1 MNRFLPWDILLIKK
15 LEFEKTKPTQ
25 YPTFKTDITKVGL
38 VLSIS
43 NFFIDKISQKR
54 NRFVEKIPSWDY
66 LRLSVLTVTFK
77 GKWTYLV
84 IHITHSYSRIF

>member
-1 MNRFLPWDILLIKK
+1 MNRFLAWDILLIKK

-43 NFFIDKISQKR
+43 NFFIDKISQGR
-54 NRFVEKIPSWDY
+54 NRFVEKN
-66 LRLSVLTVTFK
+66 TFS
-77 GKWTYLV
+77 GLFAF
-84 IHITHSYSRIF
+84 ISFDHDL

>member
-43 NFFIDKISQKR
+43 KFFDKISQGR
-54 NRFVEKIPSWDY
+54 NRFVEKIPSRGY
-66 LRLSVLTVTFK
+66 LHLSVLTVTFK
-77 GKWTYLV
+77 SK
-84 IHITHSYSRIF
+84 